1 MSKLI
6 INGVTIVT
14 PKSFQVSI
22 QDIDGETGRDA
33 NGNMVRDRITTKRKL
48 DCEWGLLTQ
57 AEMSSL
63 LSSVA
68 SEFFSISYPDPIIG
82 QTIKTFYVGDRSSPA
97 YSFNEKLKPWSG
109 LKMNFIER

>member
-1 MSKLI
+1 MAKLI

-33 NGNMVRDRITTKRKL
+33 NGNMVRDRVTTKRKL
-48 DCEWGLLTQ
+48 DCEWGLST
-57 AEMSSL
+57 L
-63 LSSVA
+63 LSSVT
-68 SEFFSISYPDPIIG
+68 SEFFSVSYPDPIIG
-82 QTIKTFYVGDRSSPA
+82 QTTKTFYVGDRSSPA
-97 YSFNEKLKPWSG
+97 YSFSEKFKPWSG